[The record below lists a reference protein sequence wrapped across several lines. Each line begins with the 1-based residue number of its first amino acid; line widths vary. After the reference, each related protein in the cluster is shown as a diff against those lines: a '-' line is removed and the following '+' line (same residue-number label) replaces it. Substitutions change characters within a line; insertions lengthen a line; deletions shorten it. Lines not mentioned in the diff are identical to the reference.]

1 MRANQQA
8 IGRMNRPPR
17 HARMSKLSLCVRKS
31 RPQLCEE
38 VINNREQPQTMDEQT
53 PSMDRGEHGQQ
64 IGIPQWPK
72 TNLDT
77 TANTKMWGRQ
87 QPQSNNSEYASHM
100 GKQPKQSVRE
110 EKLAPNSKMHGKDIP
125 DFCVRISA
133 YARGKI
139 ASLCARINRPSGG

>member
-1 MRANQQA
+1 
-8 IGRMNRPPR
+8 
-17 HARMSKLSLCVRKS
+17 
-31 RPQLCEE
+31 
-38 VINNREQPQTMDEQT
+38 MDEHSSSPMGNTELFLALTWLKQLNNNIPNQGTTTAQFHNGSDSNYAQSQTKDKQT

-77 TANTKMWGRQ
+77 TANTKTWGRQ

-100 GKQPKQSVRE
+100 GKRPKQSVRE

-133 YARGKI
+133 YA
-139 ASLCARINRPSGG
+139 